1 MRTGMQQL
9 RKFSRRQAV
18 KALAGFAGS
27 IALSIAHA
35 QSRKT
40 GVPVIGVL
48 SANRIDDREIDAI
61 RTGLRDAGYT
71 DGTTVA
77 IDQLSAD
84 SQYDR
89 LPALATEFVQRQVA
103 LIIAIGG
110 TVSALAA
117 KKTTTT
123 IPILFTTAGDPVK
136 LGLVSN
142 LRRPGGNLT
151 GRTWLGSGLGGKR
164 VEILHQ
170 MLPAATMIGL
180 LVNPANPSLA
190 SERGE
195 IEAAARR

>member
-89 LPALATEFVQRQVA
+89 LPALATELVQRQVA
-103 LIIAIGG
+103 LIIAIGR
-110 TVSALAA
+110 TSFA
-117 KKTTTT
+117 
-123 IPILFTTAGDPVK
+123 
-136 LGLVSN
+136 
-142 LRRPGGNLT
+142 LT
-151 GRTWLGSGLGGKR
+151 GQHTNAT
-164 VEILHQ
+164 
-170 MLPAATMIGL
+170 LPNN
-180 LVNPANPSLA
+180 VY
-190 SERGE
+190 
-195 IEAAARR
+195 

>member
-9 RKFSRRQAV
+9 GKFSRRQAV
-18 KALAGFAGS
+18 KALAGITGS

-40 GVPVIGVL
+40 GAPVIGVL

-61 RTGLRDAGYT
+61 RAGLREAGYT
-71 DGTTVA
+71 EGANVA
-77 IDQLSAD
+77 MDQLSAD

-89 LPALATEFVQRQVA
+89 LPALATELVQRQVA

-117 KKTTTT
+117 KKATTT

-136 LGLVSN
+136 LGLVSG

-151 GRTWLGSGLGGKR
+151 GVT
-164 VEILHQ
+164 
-170 MLPAATMIGL
+170 
-180 LVNPANPSLA
+180 
-190 SERGE
+190 
-195 IEAAARR
+195 